1 MLLVVP
7 LSGEGSLE
15 RFASSSNS
23 TPHSLPQHE
32 PNRCFQRARSYRS
45 TVNSQS
51 NTTPF
56 LDTPT
61 KRFGRLGRR
70 CWLGLLPAR
79 VRRPARAVRELEAV
93 DLRQL
98 QRWQLVPALG
108 RDLRT
113 RMTRARR
120 RRRRVEP
127 PWTRQENNKNSRLER
142 LGRCSSVDMMLQ
154 RVVLQSNKRVARRL
168 MGVQEVK
175 HKPDFFGFGTQHCSL
190 IKCTPF
196 NVYESAPS
204 VLLHENSTCA
214 GTAQS

>member
-61 KRFGRLGRR
+61 KKI
-70 CWLGLLPAR
+70 WKAR
-79 VRRPARAVRELEAV
+79 QAMLAGASSGESKTTGESGEGARGGGSAATT
-93 DLRQL
+93 
-98 QRWQLVPALG
+98 A
-108 RDLRT
+108 
-113 RMTRARR
+113 MAARSR
-120 RRRRVEP
+120 SGTGP
-127 PWTRQENNKNSRLER
+127 ENKDD
-142 LGRCSSVDMMLQ
+142 SSKEKEKASGATLD
-154 RVVLQSNKRVARRL
+154 KT
-168 MGVQEVK
+168 GK
-175 HKPDFFGFGTQHCSL
+175 
-190 IKCTPF
+190 
-196 NVYESAPS
+196 
-204 VLLHENSTCA
+204 
-214 GTAQS
+214 